1 MLYSRDYAIN
11 MDRCIETTW
20 YSTKGLNRLLND
32 PATMDL
38 FAFFVSQIRVNQE
51 YEMQRRTTS
60 LEAKLV
66 WRLLCLPRQPAPSAA
81 NGANGTGE
89 HETDLLQKEAAL
101 RVDVL
106 EALLTYQ
113 VLPYNPLAELIYDP
127 QVPHLKQYEVD
138 FWRHLGTFVT
148 FRDADEESGRNIEAT
163 LSACRNILGMIE
175 CRDVIYSMMIAR
187 YYGGRF
193 PDMTDSISQQP
204 YPPHQ
209 EDDRSKMLVA
219 KKFLEDESQGRGM
232 SQVIFRLAGMAIRS
246 WSLGQ

>member
-1 MLYSRDYAIN
+1 MLFSRDYAVH
-11 MDRCIETTW
+11 MDRCIETNW
-20 YSTKGLNRLLND
+20 YTTKGLNRLMHD
-32 PATMDL
+32 HATLEL
-38 FAFFVSQIRVNQE
+38 FAFFVSKIRVNQD
-51 YEMQRRTTS
+51 YENQRRTTS

-66 WRLLCLPRQPAPSAA
+66 WRLLSLPRQPSYAT
-81 NGANGTGE
+81 NGTNGTSE

-127 QVPHLKQYEVD
+127 QFPALKQYEVD

-148 FRDADEESGRNIEAT
+148 FRDIDEESNRNIEAT
-163 LSACRNILGMIE
+163 LGACRNILGMIE
-175 CRDVIYSMMIAR
+175 GRDVIYSMMIAR
-187 YYGGRF
+187 HYGGRF
-193 PDMTDSISQQP
+193 PDLPENISQQP
-204 YPPHQ
+204 YPPDQ

-232 SQVIFRLAGMAIRS
+232 SQVIFRLAGMAIQS